1 MMENPRLGEDNIIK
15 SVRNLFTL
23 EKLKKETFNTTIK
36 DIRNLLRLEE
46 ESIEDRVLTSIRN
59 VLRLGKENKTIK
71 DITIRNIRY
80 FFDDE

>member
-71 DITIRNIRY
+71 DIRIRNIRY